1 MISRC
6 FKLMLVAVLL
16 AAGMT
21 GGNAAAQTP
30 ERDVYIVQPGD
41 TLWIISQKYK
51 VPLSEVI
58 AANPQLQ
65 NPNLIYPGDKVVVPL
80 AFAQLSAM
88 EAQVVQ
94 LVNAERAKRGLP
106 PLAVHPGVTQV
117 ARAKSQDM
125 RDRQYFSHTSPTYGS
140 PFQMLKTFGI
150 TYRAAGENIA
160 AGQPSPAAVMQG
172 WMNSPGHRENILNPQ
187 YTHIGVG
194 LAQGGSYR
202 TYWTQLFIRP

>member
-1 MISRC
+1 VISRC